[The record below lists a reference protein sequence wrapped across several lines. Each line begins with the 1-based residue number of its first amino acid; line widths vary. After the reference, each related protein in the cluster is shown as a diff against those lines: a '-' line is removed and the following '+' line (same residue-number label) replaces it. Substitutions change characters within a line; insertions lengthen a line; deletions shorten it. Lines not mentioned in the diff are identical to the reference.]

1 MPENPATLFT
11 PVPNDHAI
19 KMLRAI
25 FGPIIDALLGVAGGA
40 GAGGE
45 AVITSVIATFNLAV
59 LVFAVVVGS
68 YLLYSTVFD
77 TAKDGEALGRET
89 DTRYTFFRAGL
100 GAVLLL
106 PVAGGFTVAQVIVLQ
121 SLVWASAVGDAMWS
135 RAATHLTQV
144 SASYLV
150 AAPGGDDFVT
160 AGKLAAA
167 MRARMLGH
175 LCALHANEISQVTTR
190 RDDVTPR
197 KRQVQMS
204 NSGASG
210 AAGDTAMQWYFAAGV
225 GYSRTSSM
233 CGSVSMYYTS
243 AGAQALNGSI
253 LGGVQGYADALDALA
268 RDAAR
273 TAGEAA
279 FDRLDVAALAIAQAV
294 YAGDRDTEALKTQVA
309 AAIADA
315 TQTFQAAVGRQVA
328 GRAQVSQLSQSL
340 LDASTTDGWVFAAV
354 WQRALSS
361 FAFKAAEAKDRVAFF
376 PDDAVDPK
384 AAGSVGSR
392 YFSWMGGGNATERTL
407 FENVDRNFAYIGVLD
422 STFTQARDPVR
433 AAGTMLERLTAA
445 NSDASVVAPVQWL
458 YRTLFSWLS
467 VGSDPGGAW
476 TDPLVAIQQQGK
488 GFVVAGTALTTIG
501 AAAPTLGA
509 VGGALLGGPMG
520 SQTGAMAGNAVS
532 RIASPLGWLF
542 LSLGFVATAWLP
554 MMPFAY
560 YLSGVIAWLV
570 TAVEAMAAS
579 SMWCLLALT
588 PARGG
593 DLVGTNRQGM
603 MLLLATFLRPPLVV
617 LGLIAC
623 YVVMSVGVGLL
634 RVTFSGIFVIMAPDW
649 SASNILIAAGLL
661 VVYVVLLY
669 SIVMNCCS
677 FITGVGDAVME
688 WINVRASALGRNTI
702 ADDTA
707 RQLNPQGRAMQNLLD
722 APSRIERAQQ
732 SKDREP
738 NKRLTRMAVARF
750 ERS

>member
-25 FGPIIDALLGVAGGA
+25 FGPIIDALLGVVAG

-68 YLLYSTVFD
+68 YLLYSTLFD

-106 PVAGGFTVAQVIVLQ
+106 PVAGGFTVAQVMVLQ

-160 AGKLAAA
+160 AGKLAGA

-190 RDDVTPR
+190 RDDVTSQ

-204 NSGASG
+204 NSPT
-210 AAGDTAMQWYFAAGV
+210 AGDTAMQWYFAAGV
-225 GYSRTSSM
+225 GYNRTSSM

-253 LGGVQGYADALDALA
+253 LGGVQGYAEALDALA

-279 FDRLDVAALAIAQAV
+279 FDRLDAAALAIAQTV
-294 YAGDRDTEALKTQVA
+294 FRGGQDTEALKSQVA
-309 AAIADA
+309 RAIADA
-315 TQTFQAAVGRQVA
+315 TGTFQATVGRQVA
-328 GRAQVSQLSQSL
+328 GRTQVSQLSQSL
-340 LDASTTDGWVFAAV
+340 LDASTADGWVFAAV

-361 FAFKAAEAKDRVAFF
+361 FAFKAADAKDRVAFY
-376 PDDAVDPK
+376 PDDAMDPK
-384 AAGSVGSR
+384 AAGTVGSR
-392 YFSWMGGGNATERTL
+392 YFSGLGFGNATERTL
-407 FENVDRNFAYIGVLD
+407 FEGVDRQFAYIGVLD
-422 STFTQARDPVR
+422 ATFAEAADPVR
-433 AAGTMLERLTAA
+433 ASGTMLERLTAS

-467 VGSDPGGAW
+467 VGNGVGGVW

-488 GFVVAGTALTTIG
+488 GFVVAGTTLTTIG
-501 AAAPTLGA
+501 ATAPTLGA
-509 VGGALLGGPMG
+509 VGGAMIGGVGVLGG
-520 SQTGAMAGNAVS
+520 SKFGNAVS

-542 LSLGFVATAWLP
+542 LGLGFVATAWLP

-677 FITGVGDAVME
+677 FITGIGDAVME

-707 RQLNPQGRAMQNLLD
+707 HHLNPQGRAMQNLLD

-750 ERS
+750 ERP